1 MFRSLGQ
8 WRYGEQWL
16 VPPGA
21 FPVSHDLIAAEA
33 GPFLYESERAGF
45 QAAREHDSVRRHRGA
60 AACMVGMEVCYGVI
74 PLVPVHV
81 DHHTVEGADPRHET
95 TIAKVS
101 AWSLVMPN
109 TCPIGLMIVG
119 TRICPGQPL

>member
-1 MFRSLGQ
+1 MASSGSFLLARSQSATISSRRRRARSCTNPSARFR
-8 WRYGEQWL
+8 
-16 VPPGA
+16 
-21 FPVSHDLIAAEA
+21 
-33 GPFLYESERAGF
+33 
-45 QAAREHDSVRRHRGA
+45 AAREHDSVRRHRGA

-81 DHHTVEGADPRHET
+81 DHHTVEGADPRHDT